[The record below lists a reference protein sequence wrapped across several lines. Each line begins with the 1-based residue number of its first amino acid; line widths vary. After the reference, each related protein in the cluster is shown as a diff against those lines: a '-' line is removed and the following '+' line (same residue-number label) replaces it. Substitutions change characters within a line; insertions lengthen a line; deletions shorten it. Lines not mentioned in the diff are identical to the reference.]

1 MKKFFSMMLIA
12 AAAISFAACGEDTPD
27 GPNNGGGNEKQLE
40 APTPVVKEGDLGE
53 DYFTVSWEAI
63 SGAES
68 YTVSMKGKMYHTTDT
83 FYKFEELSKGEYI
96 VSVKAVGGDGYKDSS
111 FASITVTVT
120 GATSVNW
127 FTQTASARE
136 NEVVIDFTWKGEN
149 IESLQWGLF
158 TTESANSVDDAT
170 IIAYLNVLDAESLT
184 YVNSEEGATSY
195 FDQGLYGSTSYSLF
209 AYVENSEGKTFL
221 ARTDVVTAEAKAAE
235 ETKAWFGNW
244 TAYTEKVA
252 AYDSTAKDFVIND
265 QRTDLALTIEH
276 MEGTTNDVVV
286 YGLSRIGNTVPAY
299 GTVGL
304 AEDGT
309 NCLYIWSFQNL
320 GVVGDE
326 SEGYYA
332 YWLSYCSLADGGH
345 TFVTGQFPAWM
356 LLMDATGN
364 VTCEMYTGELNNGKV
379 FTAQATELFAYN
391 PDTGSIGFMSL
402 DEQGTPNNVL
412 GYGPL
417 KGVQK
422 AAAAQSVAAP
432 ATLKAA
438 NVAVSAPVAAM

>member
-1 MKKFFSMMLIA
+1 MKKFFSMMMIA
-12 AAAISFAACGEDTPD
+12 AAAFSLAACGEDTPD
-27 GPNNGGGNEKQLE
+27 GPNNGGGNEKKLE
-40 APTPVVKEGDLGE
+40 SPTPVVKEGDLGE

-68 YTVSMKGKMYHTTDT
+68 YTVTMKGKMYHTKDT
-83 FYKFEELSKGEYI
+83 FYKFEELSKGEYL
-96 VSVKAVGGDGYKDSS
+96 VAVKAVAGNGYKDSDFS
-111 FASITVTVT
+111 SITVTVT

-170 IIAYLNVLDAESLT
+170 IIAYLNVLDAESLA

-195 FDQGLYGSTSYSLF
+195 FDEGLYGSTGYSLF
-209 AYVENSEGKTFL
+209 AYVENAEGKTFL

-235 ETKAWFGNW
+235 ETKAWLGNW
-244 TAYTEKVA
+244 SAYTEKVA
-252 AYDSTAKDFVIND
+252 AYDAEGQAFNIVD

-276 MEGTTNDVVV
+276 LEGTTNDVVV

-299 GTVGL
+299 GSVGL

-320 GVVGDE
+320 GEVGD
-326 SEGYYA
+326 GFYA

-345 TFVTGQFPAWM
+345 TFVTGNFPAWM
-356 LLMDATGN
+356 LFMDATGN
-364 VTCEMYTGELNNGKV
+364 VTCEMYTGELNNGKI
-379 FTAQATELFAYN
+379 FTAQASELFAFN
-391 PDTGSIGFMSL
+391 PDTGAIGFMSL

-417 KGVQK
+417 KGIQK

>member
-12 AAAISFAACGEDTPD
+12 AAAFSLAACGETGTDE
-27 GPNNGGGNEKQLE
+27 PNNGGGGETKQQLE
-40 APTPVVKEGDLGE
+40 TPAPVVKEGDLGE
-53 DYFTVSWEAI
+53 DYFTVSWDAV
-63 SGAES
+63 SGADS
-68 YTVSMKGKMYHTTDT
+68 YVVAMKGANYSTTET
-83 FYKFEELSKGEYI
+83 SYKFEDLSKGEYI
-96 VSVKAVGGDGYKDSS
+96 VSVKAVGKGYKDSKFGS
-111 FASITVTVT
+111 VTVTVT
-120 GATSVNW
+120 GATSVSW

-136 NEVVIDFTWKGEN
+136 DEVVIDFTWKGEN

-170 IIAYLNVLDAESLT
+170 IIAYLNVLDAESLAL
-184 YVNSEEGATSY
+184 VNSEEGATSY
-195 FDQGLYGSTSYSLF
+195 FDSGLYGSTAYSLF
-209 AYVENSEGKTFL
+209 AYVENTEGKTFL

-235 ETKAWFGNW
+235 EAKVWFGNW

-252 AYDSTAKDFVIND
+252 AYDSAAQDFVIND
-265 QRTDLALTIEH
+265 QRTDLALNIQH

-286 YGLSRIGNTVPAY
+286 YGLSRIGDSVPAY

-304 AEDGT
+304 AQDGT

-320 GVVGDE
+320 GEVGD
-326 SEGYYA
+326 GYYA
-332 YWLSYCSLADGGH
+332 YWLTYCSLADGGH
-345 TFVTGQFPAWM
+345 TFVTGEFPAWM
-356 LLMDATGN
+356 LLMDASGN
-364 VTCEMYTGELNNGKV
+364 VTCEMYTGELNNGKI
-379 FTAQATELFAYN
+379 FTAQASELFALN
-391 PDTGSIGFMSL
+391 PDNGSIGFMSL

-417 KGVQK
+417 KGIQK

>member
-12 AAAISFAACGEDTPD
+12 AAAFSLAACGEDTPD
-27 GPNNGGGNEKQLE
+27 GPNNGGGNETKQLE
-40 APTPVVKEGDLGE
+40 TPAPVVKEGDLGE
-53 DYFTVSWEAI
+53 DYFTVSWDAV

-68 YTVSMKGKMYHTTDT
+68 YVVAMKGANYSTTET
-83 FYKFEELSKGEYI
+83 SYKFEDLSKGEYI
-96 VSVKAVGGDGYKDSS
+96 VSVKAVGKGYKDSKFGS
-111 FASITVTVT
+111 VTVTVT

-136 NEVVIDFTWKGEN
+136 DEVVIDFTWKGEN

-170 IIAYLNVLDAESLT
+170 IIAYLNVLDDESLA

-195 FDQGLYGSTSYSLF
+195 FDEGLYGSTAYSLF
-209 AYVENSEGKTFL
+209 AYVENAEGKTFL

-244 TAYTEKVA
+244 SAYTEKVA
-252 AYDSTAKDFVIND
+252 AYDAEGQAFNIVD

-276 MEGTTNDVVV
+276 LEGTTNDVVV

-304 AEDGT
+304 AQDGT
-309 NCLYIWSFQNL
+309 NCLYIWSFENL
-320 GVVGDE
+320 GEVGD
-326 SEGYYA
+326 GYYA

-345 TFVTGQFPAWM
+345 TFVTGNFPAWM
-356 LLMDATGN
+356 LFMDATGN
-364 VTCEMYTGELNNGKV
+364 VTCEMYTGELNNGKI

-417 KGVQK
+417 KGIQK

>member
-12 AAAISFAACGEDTPD
+12 AAAFSLAACGETGTDE
-27 GPNNGGGNEKQLE
+27 PNNGGGSETKQLQT
-40 APTPVVKEGDLGE
+40 PVPVVKDGDLGE
-53 DYFTVSWEAI
+53 DYFTVSWDAI
-63 SGAES
+63 SGADS
-68 YTVSMKGKMYHTTDT
+68 YVVAMKNANYSTTET
-83 FYKFEELSKGEYI
+83 SYKFEELSKGNYV
-96 VSVKAVGGDGYKDSS
+96 VSVKAVGKGYKDSKFGS
-111 FASITVTVT
+111 TTVTVT

-149 IESLQWGLF
+149 IKSLQWGLF

-170 IIAYLNVLDAESLT
+170 IIAYLNVLDDESLA

-195 FDQGLYGSTSYSLF
+195 FDEGLYGSTGYSLF
-209 AYVENSEGKTFL
+209 AYVENAEGKKFL

-235 ETKAWFGNW
+235 ETKVWFGNW
-244 TAYTEKVA
+244 SAYTEKVA
-252 AYDSTAKDFVIND
+252 AYDAEGQAFNIVD

-276 MEGTTNDVVV
+276 LEGTTNDVVV

-299 GTVGL
+299 GSVGL

-309 NCLYIWSFQNL
+309 NCLYIWSFENL
-320 GVVGDE
+320 GEVGD
-326 SEGYYA
+326 GYYA
-332 YWLSYCSLADGGH
+332 YWLSYCSLAEGGH
-345 TFVTGQFPAWM
+345 TFVTGNFPAWM
-356 LLMDATGN
+356 LFMDATGN
-364 VTCEMYTGELNNGKV
+364 VTCEMYTGELNNGKI

-391 PDTGSIGFMSL
+391 PNTGSIGFMSL

-417 KGVQK
+417 KGIQK